1 MTELNKHPDN
11 GRVIKLVPAHRASCS
26 GCIGNAAVAGGDG
39 SCPRLPDC
47 IKRADDETRWGVW
60 QYADESSLDTS
71 ESEARAYKPTHG
83 GYPDAQPLARNTDPQ
98 TSHDAAATIG
108 GGKLVDLILRE
119 LSWPA
124 AELAG
129 MTGKELANRTGRS
142 LNSITPRLAPLRRAG
157 LIHAD
162 GKRDKQI
169 VWKLGNGVQA

>member
-1 MTELNKHPDN
+1 MTELNKHPGN
-11 GRVIKLVPAHRASCS
+11 GRIIKLVQGDIPGTCH
-26 GCIGNAAVAGGDG
+26 GCIGNAVKSGGEG
-39 SCPRLPDC
+39 NCFRLPDC
-47 IKRADDETRWGVW
+47 AVAGNLDGVW
-60 QYADESSLDTS
+60 QYADEVNSGLPAT
-71 ESEARAYKPTHG
+71 AYKPTHG

-98 TSHDAAATIG
+98 TSHDAAATVG

-157 LIHAD
+157 LIHPA